1 AVRAGGRAGG
11 AARARNARAAARD
24 GSRLLLRARA
34 APVVTAYLIFLGL
47 LAAERVLEL
56 RLSRRNAARA
66 FARGAF
72 EIGRAHYR
80 WMRLLHTAFFA
91 SCALEVL
98 VWRREIDLRLAIPM
112 LALALAAQALRY
124 WAIATLGERWNVRV
138 IVVPGQPVETGGP
151 YRWLRHPNYL
161 AVVIEGFAV
170 PLAGGAWLT
179 AIAFT
184 ALNAWLLGVR
194 IRAEERALTQHCEF
208 QRK

>member
-1 AVRAGGRAGG
+1 M
-11 AARARNARAAARD
+11 
-24 GSRLLLRARA
+24 
-34 APVVTAYLIFLGL
+34 VTAYLVFLGL

-56 RLSRRNAARA
+56 ALSRRNAARA

-72 EIGRAHYR
+72 EIGQAHYR
-80 WMRLLHTAFFA
+80 WMRLLHIAFFA

-98 VWRREIDLRLAIPM
+98 VSRRQIDLRLAIPM
-112 LALALAAQALRY
+112 LALALAAQGLRY

-138 IVVPGQPVETGGP
+138 IVMPGQPVETGGP

-184 ALNAWLLGVR
+184 ALNAWLLCVR

-208 QRK
+208 QRKLGDRPRLVPIRVGR